1 MAKYRA
7 ILFDLFGTVALL
19 DPEKLPLFEWNG
31 QTTRSTL
38 GALRRLYAQQVPDVP
53 FSQFF
58 TALTHV
64 ARELGEE
71 RALRLREVSCVQRFL
86 LTLIRAGLADSSA
99 TRCLAE
105 ELAVAHAALLGSA
118 TEVPLGHASF
128 LAQACVRY
136 NVALVTNFDHGQT
149 ARQILHVGGVK
160 EHFRQIVI
168 SEEHGWRKPHPLI
181 FTDTLGAL
189 GVKPHEALFV
199 GDSPT
204 EDIVGAKGVGMDV
217 AWVNAHNSALPDGI
231 PTPDYTVQAI
241 PELQLFLFD

>member
-1 MAKYRA
+1 VAKYRA

-86 LTLIRAGLADSSA
+86 LTLIRAGLAESSA

-105 ELAVAHAALLGSA
+105 ELAVAHA
-118 TEVPLGHASF
+118 EFPRASV
-128 LAQACVRY
+128 CKV
-136 NVALVTNFDHGQT
+136 
-149 ARQILHVGGVK
+149 
-160 EHFRQIVI
+160 
-168 SEEHGWRKPHPLI
+168 
-181 FTDTLGAL
+181 
-189 GVKPHEALFV
+189 
-199 GDSPT
+199 
-204 EDIVGAKGVGMDV
+204 
-217 AWVNAHNSALPDGI
+217 
-231 PTPDYTVQAI
+231 
-241 PELQLFLFD
+241 